1 MLGFLVEVSTG
12 RGLPSGSNFFSS
24 TASVMIEGY
33 FRLSHLKN
41 AGTPMDVGREKGGE
55 GGGLAKL
62 GYDAGW
68 HGELGG
74 SQRGLSRIRRALKGE
89 EGCEER
95 IQCATR
101 GGRRASKFTKA

>member
-1 MLGFLVEVSTG
+1 
-12 RGLPSGSNFFSS
+12 
-24 TASVMIEGY
+24 MIEGY
-33 FRLSHLKN
+33 FWLSHLKN

-74 SQRGLSRIRRALKGE
+74 VKERLGRIKRALKGAKR
-89 EGCEER
+89 GYSVPQER
-95 IQCATR
+95 R
-101 GGRRASKFTKA
+101 KESK